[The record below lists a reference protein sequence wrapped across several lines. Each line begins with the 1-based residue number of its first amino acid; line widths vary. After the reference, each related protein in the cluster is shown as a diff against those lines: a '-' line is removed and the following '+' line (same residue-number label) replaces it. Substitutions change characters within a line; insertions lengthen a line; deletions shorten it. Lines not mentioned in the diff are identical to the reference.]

1 MGMSTNNKYSE
12 VLEKLEIRI
21 SSMASN
27 SKLPTFRE
35 LMREYS
41 ISQSP
46 LDTALK
52 ILEERGIVSKI
63 HGSGIYVCPQPGKPQ
78 TRTIGLVTGDFSDN
92 FYPVVIR
99 ILEKVI
105 AAAGYR
111 LLLCHSH
118 KDLENELAILKSLRG
133 KIDALIIFPYTLHS
147 VNPEYLAYFNKFSRH
162 HNVPVITIN
171 VPLNGINSRH
181 VAFDEYNCFQGIP
194 RKLVNKYPE
203 AQVFYMGRMGSHT
216 NTLRMSGFKSE
227 ISRLNLKNKVIYIN
241 ADPVESEP
249 IMLIGAIIQK
259 TQPEKLLF
267 FNAFPEALNP
277 LVKFLIKKR
286 IDIPK
291 RAIIVS
297 VVEEDYVADE
307 NVPII
312 RLVKPNIEFGE
323 NAGKIA
329 LSAIRKGGAGTILD
343 PPMKIPVIIP
353 AKLKLK

>member
-1 MGMSTNNKYSE
+1 MATNNKYSE
-12 VLEKLEIRI
+12 VLEKLEIMI
-21 SSMASN
+21 SSMAPH

-52 ILEERGIVSKI
+52 ILEEKGIISKI

-99 ILEKVI
+99 GVEKVI

-118 KDLENELAILKSLRG
+118 DDLEKELVTLKSLRG
-133 KIDALIIFPYTLHS
+133 KIDALIIFPYTVRA
-147 VNPEYLAYFNKFSRH
+147 VNPEYLEYFNKFSRH
-162 HNVPVITIN
+162 HRIPIITIN

-181 VAFDEYNCFQGIP
+181 VAFDDYNCFQGIP
-194 RKLVNKYPE
+194 GKLINKYPG
-203 AQVFYMGRMGSHT
+203 AQVFYMGSMGSHT
-216 NTLRMSGFKSE
+216 NVLRMSGFKSA
-227 ISRLNLKNKVIYIN
+227 ISGLNPRNKVIYIN
-241 ADPVESEP
+241 SDPEESEP
-249 IMLIGAIIQK
+249 IMLIDAIIQK
-259 TQPEKLLF
+259 SAPGKLLF
-267 FNAFPEALNP
+267 FNAYPTALDP
-277 LVKFLIKKR
+277 LINFLVRKK
-286 IDIPK
+286 INIPK
-291 RAIIVS
+291 QAIIVS

-323 NAGKIA
+323 KAGKIA
-329 LSAIRKGGAGTILD
+329 LSAIRKGTPSQLD
-343 PPMKIPVIIP
+343 LPMKIPAIIP
-353 AKLKLK
+353 EKLKSL